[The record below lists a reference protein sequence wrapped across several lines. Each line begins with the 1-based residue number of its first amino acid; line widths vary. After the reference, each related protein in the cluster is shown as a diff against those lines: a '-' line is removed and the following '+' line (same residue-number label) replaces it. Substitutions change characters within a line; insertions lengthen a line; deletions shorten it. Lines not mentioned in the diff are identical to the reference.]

1 MAEVL
6 GTALS
11 VVGAVGVLGQIFSGC
26 IKAYAFFTTAA
37 NLGRDSERLVCKIRI
52 EEMRLLVWGREW
64 GIVEGELEAHLQA
77 GNENLRALAVQILT
91 ELHRTITDFR
101 KLKDRY
107 GLKEEVIGEGNEK
120 AVEKR
125 KEETRHGVGRLKNE
139 LQLRAKWVIADKDKF
154 TILLRDLKDFNDGL
168 EQLFPRARLATLQR
182 TWTNE
187 LLQYAQRDLEKLSL
201 LETASNGVYPQLNV
215 SAGLK
220 QLRINLDAKSTD
232 NFKPTYALK
241 IQRTNLTISDKDF
254 RRNQGAYR
262 NPSASG
268 VRCPFESCPANR

>member
-64 GIVEGELEAHLQA
+64 GVVEGKLEAHLQA

-107 GLKEEVIGEGNEK
+107 GLKE
-120 AVEKR
+120 R
-125 KEETRHGVGRLKNE
+125 
-139 LQLRAKWVIADKDKF
+139 
-154 TILLRDLKDFNDGL
+154 
-168 EQLFPRARLATLQR
+168 
-182 TWTNE
+182 
-187 LLQYAQRDLEKLSL
+187 
-201 LETASNGVYPQLNV
+201 
-215 SAGLK
+215 
-220 QLRINLDAKSTD
+220 
-232 NFKPTYALK
+232 
-241 IQRTNLTISDKDF
+241 
-254 RRNQGAYR
+254 
-262 NPSASG
+262 
-268 VRCPFESCPANR
+268 